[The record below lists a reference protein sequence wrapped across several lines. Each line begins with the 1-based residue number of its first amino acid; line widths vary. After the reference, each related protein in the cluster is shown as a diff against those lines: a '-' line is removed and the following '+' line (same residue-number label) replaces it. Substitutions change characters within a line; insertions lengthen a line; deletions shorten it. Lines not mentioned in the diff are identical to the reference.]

1 MRAPAKV
8 GLVAAGYVAAVLV
21 ALATV
26 SLYIAATDTPDRQ
39 ASSGM
44 YAFGDSL
51 LFLAV
56 FATAA
61 VPATGMGLF
70 FLRPYAWFWRVL
82 SVGALLAATTAIAA
96 AILYV
101 ATWTA
106 QPGTPV
112 GVWSSFSVLRILVAP
127 IGALAFVLS
136 ALFTPSRSARIAL
149 CVAALL
155 EALSFLPL
163 VVAGLRG

>member
-1 MRAPAKV
+1 MRTPAKI

-26 SLYIAATDTPDRQ
+26 SVYIATTDTPDRQ

-56 FATAA
+56 FAVAA

-82 SVGALLAATTAIAA
+82 SVAALLVAASGLAA

-101 ATWTA
+101 TTWTA

-112 GVWSSFSVLRILVAP
+112 GVWSAFSVLRILVAP

-136 ALFTPSRSARIAL
+136 ALFAPIRSARIAL
-149 CVAALL
+149 CAAALL
-155 EALSFLPL
+155 EAMSFTPL
-163 VVAGLRG
+163 LFAWLRS